1 MLFSV
6 KHEFTIRTGIQMV
19 SHAEFKD
26 FETDAYEAFLVY
38 QRQVSK
44 LSEKECEEYIACLDR
59 EVEKKGKKIETEKNG
74 KKKDVHLDD
83 TSVCFVY
90 GRDAYLVYRGLTN
103 GLNIKLTKKGLVYNG
118 FLVTGD
124 DYNKNIIEIEKQKMQ
139 ELITFFGED
148 DELPSID

>member
-1 MLFSV
+1 MLFSI
-6 KHEFTIRTGIQMV
+6 KQ
-19 SHAEFKD
+19 EFKIRSGILLVAHSMFED
-26 FETDAYEAFLVY
+26 FETDDYEAFLVY

-103 GLNIKLTKKGLVYNG
+103 ALNIKLTKKGLVYNG
-118 FLVTGD
+118 MLVTGD
-124 DYNKNIIEIEKQKMQ
+124 DYSKNIIEIEKQKMQ
-139 ELITFFGED
+139 EFITFFGED
-148 DELPSID
+148 EELPSID

>member
-1 MLFSV
+1 M
-6 KHEFTIRTGIQMV
+6 
-19 SHAEFKD
+19 
-26 FETDAYEAFLVY
+26 
-38 QRQVSK
+38 
-44 LSEKECEEYIACLDR
+44 
-59 EVEKKGKKIETEKNG
+59 
-74 KKKDVHLDD
+74 DD

>member
-26 FETDAYEAFLVY
+26 FETDAYVAFLVY

-44 LSEKECEEYIACLDR
+44 LSDKECKEYIDCLGREIKKREDKNRDEQTNSACM
-59 EVEKKGKKIETEKNG
+59 
-74 KKKDVHLDD
+74 
-83 TSVCFVY
+83 VY